1 MGLGSRFSYKMS
13 KGDETTPG
21 PGTYAN
27 IEPASI
33 NSRISHVIKS
43 SRSNPRL
50 AFGVDRETSAKL
62 QHHGMERHFLGRYG
76 ADVGAYE
83 MPDRIG

>member
-33 NSRISHVIKS
+33 NSRISRVIKS